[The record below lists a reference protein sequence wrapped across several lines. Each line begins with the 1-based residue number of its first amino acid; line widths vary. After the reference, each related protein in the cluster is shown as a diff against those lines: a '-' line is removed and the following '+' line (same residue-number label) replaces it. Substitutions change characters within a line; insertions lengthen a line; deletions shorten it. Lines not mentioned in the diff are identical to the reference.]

1 MYMKRKGIFSLVISM
16 GLLAGCATTAPVP
29 DGPKP
34 PQNLLGSTDELQL
47 ITELSID
54 LAKTYGGDQ
63 VLVVLG
69 LENTLLDTQGNSDAS
84 CISSA
89 QQTRTTRPAQQ
100 DTAMQVQR
108 MQDAG
113 LKVIALTSRG
123 NDCLDQTVG
132 ELNSNGFDFQA
143 SAWPPVSGFSEGFGF
158 AGGEN
163 ALSYE
168 QGIFFTSSQG
178 EGPAL
183 KALVEK
189 SGEPYP
195 TLIVV
200 ADQRQ
205 KYLNS
210 VMKSFST
217 SAIKVHT
224 WRYTREGTQVASSG
238 Q

>member
-1 MYMKRKGIFSLVISM
+1 MLMKRKGIFSFVVSLGLV
-16 GLLAGCATTAPVP
+16 AGCATTAPAP
-29 DGPKP
+29 DGPVP

-54 LAKTYGGDQ
+54 LARTYGRDQ

-69 LENTLLDTQGNSDAS
+69 LENTLLNTQGNTNAS
-84 CISSA
+84 CSSSG
-89 QQTRTTRPAQQ
+89 QKMRTTRPAQE
-100 DTAMQVQR
+100 DAAMQVQR
-108 MQDAG
+108 MQQAG

-123 NDCLDQTVG
+123 VDCLDQTIF

-143 SAWPPVSGFSEGFGF
+143 SAWPPASGFPEGFSF
-158 AGGEN
+158 AGGN
-163 ALSYE
+163 SAISYE
-168 QGIFFTSSQG
+168 QGVFFTSSQG

-189 SGEPYP
+189 SGEPFP
-195 TLIVV
+195 ALIVV

-217 SAIKVHT
+217 SSIKVHT
-224 WRYTREGTQVASSG
+224 WRYTREETQVASASY
-238 Q
+238 